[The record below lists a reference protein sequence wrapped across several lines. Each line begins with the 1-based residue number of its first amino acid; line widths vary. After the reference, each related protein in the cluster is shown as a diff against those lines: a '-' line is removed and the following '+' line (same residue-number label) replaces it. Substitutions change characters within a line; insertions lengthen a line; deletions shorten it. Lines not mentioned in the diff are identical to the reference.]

1 MMTERNDAIIAAV
14 AQGASQ
20 AAEATRWSIS
30 RERVRQICKR
40 VGLTARLLRNAKND
54 AARTTIATAPDCYG
68 ITAIAMA
75 LHIETRK
82 AVALGARTRLP
93 QQGVLNAR
101 LAAERREVICLLRK
115 QGMTTT
121 EIMSEL
127 HLSVST
133 VCRHLKRLRL
143 NDRPGTYKR

>member
-1 MMTERNDAIIAAV
+1 MTERDASIIAAV
-14 AQGASQ
+14 ATGTTMT
-20 AAEATRWSIS
+20 AEAERWDIC

-40 VGLTARLLRNAKND
+40 VGLTARLLRNANND
-54 AARTTIATAPDCYG
+54 AARTTIANAPACYG
-68 ITAIAMA
+68 ITAIAGA

-101 LAAERREVICLLRK
+101 LGAERREVICLLRK

-121 EIMSEL
+121 EIMREL

-133 VCRHLKRLRL
+133 VCRHLKRLGL